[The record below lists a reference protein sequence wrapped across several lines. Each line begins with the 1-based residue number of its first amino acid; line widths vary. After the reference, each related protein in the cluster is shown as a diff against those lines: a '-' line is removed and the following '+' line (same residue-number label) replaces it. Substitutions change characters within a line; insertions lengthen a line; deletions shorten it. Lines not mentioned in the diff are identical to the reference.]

1 MTPLARV
8 APWRAEPLAQAARN
22 EKFQQVMNL
31 RAESVLL
38 GRAGILTGWC
48 LFLLGLAL
56 FVGSIV
62 GWLLFLPLKTVEVK
76 FYAVDRSTGI
86 IAEPVS
92 IKDAPTLF
100 SEVTD
105 HHYLKEYI
113 LACEQWVPVMDAQN
127 WRKCQLMS
135 SVDQQ
140 ARYSVW
146 RAKATSPPKALGKTG
161 YVQIENF
168 RYHPQAIDQKT
179 NSRHYVVQFDR
190 SVWRGS
196 EKDKTQT
203 WSADIVFQW
212 WPSLP
217 MRPIDRDA
225 NPGGFQV
232 LSYSAS
238 SDTPDSALEVP
249 Q

>member
-1 MTPLARV
+1 MTPFARLA
-8 APWRAEPLAQAARN
+8 AWRAEPLAQAARD
-22 EKFQQVMNL
+22 EKFRQVMDL

-48 LFLLGLAL
+48 LFILGLAL
-56 FVGSIV
+56 FGASIA
-62 GWLLFLPLKTVEVK
+62 GWLLLLPLKTAEVK

-105 HHYLKEYI
+105 HHYLQQFI
-113 LACEQWVPVMDAQN
+113 LACEQWIPAMDAQN

-135 SVDQQ
+135 SAEQQ
-140 ARYSVW
+140 ARYATW
-146 RAKATSPPKALGKTG
+146 RAKPTSPPKALGKGG
-161 YVQIENF
+161 YIQIENF

-179 NSRHYVVQFDR
+179 NTRRYLVQFDR
-190 SVWRGS
+190 TVWRGS

-203 WSADIVFQW
+203 WSATVDFQW

-238 SDTPDSALEVP
+238 SDTPDSSLELP